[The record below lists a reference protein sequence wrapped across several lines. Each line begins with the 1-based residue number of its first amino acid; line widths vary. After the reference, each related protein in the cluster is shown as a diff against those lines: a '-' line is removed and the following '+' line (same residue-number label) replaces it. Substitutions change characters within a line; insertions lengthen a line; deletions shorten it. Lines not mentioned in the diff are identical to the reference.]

1 MNSCRDNFASTCSQA
16 VYLYHRAPRRVLES
30 ITQDGIQPADSTHR
44 DSLEGDLA
52 ELTAARDISFPVDRQ
67 QCVFL
72 YPSWELAV
80 ENLNQDDGCA
90 LSNPEVIVVIDAT
103 RIERPLYMGE
113 FQLISDAI
121 DFQYLDEPD
130 DVMISESYEDALTR
144 YATSLTEISS
154 PDSIAS
160 LSTQYRRPEV
170 VVEGGISPTCILEYR
185 SLKTVAGQC

>member
-1 MNSCRDNFASTCSQA
+1 MNSCSDNSPSASGQA

-44 DSLEGDLA
+44 DSLEADLA
-52 ELTAARDISFPVDRQ
+52 ELAAAKDISFPVDRQ

-72 YPSWELAV
+72 YSSWGLAV
-80 ENLNQDDGCA
+80 ENLNQEDGCV

-103 RIERPLYMGE
+103 RIEQPLYIGE

-130 DVMISESYEDALTR
+130 DVMISASYEDALTR

-160 LSTQYRRPEV
+160 LSTQYRRPEI

>member
-1 MNSCRDNFASTCSQA
+1 MNSCSDDPSSTSSQA

-30 ITQDGIQPADSTHR
+30 ITEDGIQPADSTHR

-52 ELTAARDISFPVDRQ
+52 ELTAAKDISFPVDRQ

-80 ENLNQDDGCA
+80 ENLHPGDGCA

-130 DVMISESYEDALTR
+130 DAMISASYEDSLTR
-144 YATSLTEISS
+144 YATSLTKISS
-154 PDSIAS
+154 LDRIAP
-160 LSTQYRRPEV
+160 LSAQYRRPEV
-170 VVEGGISPTCILEYR
+170 VVEGGISPTCIIEYR
-185 SLKTVAGQC
+185 SLKTVAGHR